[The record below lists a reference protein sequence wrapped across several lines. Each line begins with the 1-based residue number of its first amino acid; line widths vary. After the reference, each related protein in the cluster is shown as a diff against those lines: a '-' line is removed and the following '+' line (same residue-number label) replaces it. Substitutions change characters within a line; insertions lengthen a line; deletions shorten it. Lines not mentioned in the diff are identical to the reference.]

1 MMAVQ
6 FVVYM
11 ILVIIIDSGGL
22 QRFLYRALCSKGSIN
37 DPDNVMVQDSD
48 VIQEANRVNST
59 QIGDL
64 MNTDKLIIKNLR
76 KTYGTLNKFEAV
88 KDISVGISR
97 QECFGL
103 LGQNG
108 AGKTTT
114 FKMLTGDV
122 MVSTGKAYVNGFSV
136 KSQLRQVH

>member
-1 MMAVQ
+1 MMALQ

-11 ILVIIIDSGGL
+11 ILVFIIDSGVI
-22 QRFLYRALCSKGSIN
+22 QRLVYRALCNKHSIT

-48 VIQEANRVNST
+48 VIEEANRVNST

>member
-1 MMAVQ
+1 MMGLQ

-11 ILVIIIDSGGL
+11 ILVIMIDSGVI
-22 QRFLYRALCSKGSIN
+22 QRLVYRALCNKHSIT

-48 VIQEANRVNST
+48 VIEEANRVNST
-59 QIGDL
+59 KIGDL

>member
-1 MMAVQ
+1 M
-6 FVVYM
+6 
-11 ILVIIIDSGGL
+11 IDSGVI
-22 QRFLYRALCSKGSIN
+22 QRLVYRALCNKHSIT

-48 VIQEANRVNST
+48 VIEEANRVNST

>member
-1 MMAVQ
+1 
-6 FVVYM
+6 
-11 ILVIIIDSGGL
+11 
-22 QRFLYRALCSKGSIN
+22 
-37 DPDNVMVQDSD
+37 MVQDSD
-48 VIQEANRVNST
+48 VIEEANRVNST

>member
-1 MMAVQ
+1 MMALQ

-11 ILVIIIDSGGL
+11 ILVFIIDSGVI
-22 QRFLYRALCSKGSIN
+22 QRLVYRALCNKHSIT

-48 VIQEANRVNST
+48 VIEEENRVNSA
-59 QIGDL
+59 QISAL
-64 MNTDKLIIKNLR
+64 MNTDKLVINNLR
-76 KTYGTLNKFEAV
+76 KTFGTLNRFEAV
-88 KDISVGISR
+88 KDISVGISA

-122 MVSTGKAYVNGFSV
+122 MISTGRAYVNGYCV
-136 KSQLRQVH
+136 DSQLNEV

>member
-1 MMAVQ
+1 MMAFQ

-11 ILVIIIDSGGL
+11 ILVFMIDSGVI
-22 QRFLYRALCSKGSIN
+22 QRLVYRALCNKHSIT

-48 VIQEANRVNST
+48 VIEEANRVNST